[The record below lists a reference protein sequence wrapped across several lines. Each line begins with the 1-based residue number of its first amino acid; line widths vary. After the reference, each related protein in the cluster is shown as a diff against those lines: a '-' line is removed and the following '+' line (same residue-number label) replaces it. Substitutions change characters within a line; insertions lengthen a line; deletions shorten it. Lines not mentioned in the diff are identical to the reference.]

1 MVRGVQSATCRGV
14 FSTPPAKNSPGTGEA
29 FNEIFSY
36 NEDDPDALRFSILG
50 QIEKYRKNGA
60 LHIRLCYP
68 EYTEYFP
75 CNEWTQTSNFM
86 QDEVI
91 TDYNPI
97 RITYTQSDSQ
107 NDFDGLKKSL
117 NWISWASSSYNWTFT
132 IGYAQFNL
140 IPGAYSK
147 PSVSHVEL
155 YLLAGMIKSF

>member
-1 MVRGVQSATCRGV
+1 MLYSVDPL
-14 FSTPPAKNSPGTGEA
+14 STSVKTYWWYNPVSFQNINHIVLGLSWLKVYNQQHAGGYFPPPPAKNSPGTGEA

-107 NDFDGLKKSL
+107 NDFDGL
-117 NWISWASSSYNWTFT
+117 N
-132 IGYAQFNL
+132 
-140 IPGAYSK
+140 IPI
-147 PSVSHVEL
+147 H
-155 YLLAGMIKSF
+155 